1 MGFRP
6 SPYNCIRMYL
16 VAEEVIRGDRHDQN
30 NAFQWNSLMLN
41 LPGTCE
47 YKPGLAWITKRRA
60 DNSLASDFVC
70 FVDDQRVT
78 GMGSDR
84 IKEAGHAISTREAYL
99 GLQDALR
106 KVRHSGGTTTPGAWA
121 GVNVCVERNEG
132 VVVMSSQDKWDRMK
146 GICAHWLDE
155 VSGERNQL
163 DFK

>member
-30 NAFQWNSLMLN
+30 NAFQWDLLMLN

-60 DNSLASDFVC
+60 DNSLASNFVS

-78 GMGSDR
+78 GMGSNR
-84 IKEAGHAISTREAYL
+84 IREEMGVSTVQVEYNLQLFEDGISLSTI
-99 GLQDALR
+99 
-106 KVRHSGGTTTPGAWA
+106 
-121 GVNVCVERNEG
+121 NVP
-132 VVVMSSQDKWDRMK
+132 
-146 GICAHWLDE
+146 
-155 VSGERNQL
+155 
-163 DFK
+163 